1 MMRSVICMP
10 TYCERDNLRPLV
22 EELRVAAPEVD
33 VLVVDDASPDG
44 TGEVADALAAEH
56 AHVSVIHRTGRPSMS
71 AAYIEGFARALDEG
85 YEIVVQMDAD
95 FSHQPRY
102 VPRLIEAAK
111 TADVA
116 LGSRYVSGGAVD
128 QWSLGRR
135 VASRAGNVYVGAVLG
150 MPCRDA
156 TSGFVAWRR
165 HVLKAV
171 DFPDLVSQG
180 RSFQIELKYRAHRQG
195 FTLTEVPIH
204 FWDRVVGASKLTPGG
219 ALGSLVRVM
228 KVRLQGD

>member
-1 MMRSVICMP
+1 MRTVICMP

-22 EELRVAAPEVD
+22 EELQQVAPEVD
-33 VLVVDDASPDG
+33 VLIVDDASPDG
-44 TGEVADALAAEH
+44 TGEVADELAA
-56 AHVSVIHRTGRPSMS
+56 ALPHVSVIHRTGPRSMA
-71 AAYIEGFARALDEG
+71 AAYIEAFARALDEG
-85 YEIVVQMDAD
+85 YEVVVQMDAD

-102 VPRLIEAAK
+102 LPTLLEGVRGS
-111 TADVA
+111 DVA

-135 VASRAGNVYVGAVLG
+135 VASRAGNAYVSAVLG
-150 MPCRDA
+150 MPCQDA

-165 HVLKAV
+165 HVLQAV
-171 DFPDLVSQG
+171 DFPDLLAQG

-195 FTLTEVPIH
+195 FTIAEVPIH
-204 FWDRVVGASKLTPGG
+204 FWDRVVGASKLTPGS
-219 ALGSLVRVM
+219 AVGSLVRVM